1 MARYRLS
8 GFVIQSNVALPELPP
23 ARGTPSHVL
32 ELDAAGPTIPD
43 PCWFHHWQEKRKR
56 RWLSFARMPNG
67 YLLRFPSLA
76 DFEITREGSRGALS
90 RIRARPRRGVPAET
104 IRHLFLDQVW
114 PLVLSG
120 GGRLVIHASAV
131 VLPDGRAVAFA
142 GPAGA
147 GKSSLAASMALAG
160 CRLVTDDCLLLEKS
174 GRRWR
179 AMPSYPGLRLWPDML
194 ARFASGGG
202 ASDVAHYTSK
212 KRLADSLPFARG
224 PAPLAAMY
232 VVGRRAARAKVAI
245 APLAGA
251 AALMDL
257 VPFTYLLDYRA
268 REHLEGSF
276 ARLAALTTAVPVLR
290 LDVPHALGRL
300 AEVTD
305 LLTRPSPW
313 Y

>member
-8 GFVIQSNVALPELPP
+8 GFVIQSNVALPELPA

-43 PCWFHHWQEKRKR
+43 PCWFHHWQEARKR

-120 GGRLVIHASAV
+120 GGRSVIHASAV

-147 GKSSLAASMALAG
+147 GKSSLAASMALADAAWSPTIV
-160 CRLVTDDCLLLEKS
+160 CFREVRKTLE
-174 GRRWR
+174 GHAELPGPAVVARHARAVRVRRR
-179 AMPSYPGLRLWPDML
+179 RI
-194 ARFASGGG
+194 
-202 ASDVAHYTSK
+202 DVAHYTSK
-212 KRLADSLPFARG
+212 KRLADALRSRV
-224 PAPLAAMY
+224 APHRWRD
-232 VVGRRAARAKVAI
+232 VCRWSARARARVAI
-245 APLAGA
+245 APLSGA

-268 REHLEGSF
+268 RDHLEGSF
-276 ARLAALTTAVPVLR
+276 RAAGGTDDSRPRPEARRAARTRASRSHRPVDASLVR
-290 LDVPHALGRL
+290 H
-300 AEVTD
+300 
-305 LLTRPSPW
+305 
-313 Y
+313 